1 MIKKIISSIVITLLF
16 VTNVF
21 AADTTISI
29 NIDNKVA
36 TIKLDGISDNIHALQ
51 LNLTDENGNTDIKF
65 TPFTSYTYSY
75 IDEKN
80 ENGVTTISIVI
91 DNGGALTE
99 NGTLNIGDLTFNN
112 TPKLSNNVS
121 LELVNLDDDLT
132 GNTLDLTADITIKEE
147 DNSNNNDNNNDN
159 NNNDNNNN
167 SNNNNTSSNN
177 GFSGG
182 GASVNSPSSDEKTE
196 ITTQNSNQ
204 EENTNN
210 QDNNSN
216 IDIDSIYPIV
226 KQSNFSDINTHWASD
241 SIKFLADRGIING
254 MSDTEFAPNNN
265 ITRAEF
271 ITLLAKLDNIN
282 ENKYKTENFTDVPS
296 NAWFNPYVDWASKTG
311 ITSGTSNATFAPNDN
326 ITREQMAVMI
336 ERFCEYKQFS
346 LNNNKEVINF
356 TDNSHISSY
365 AQNAVTKVQQAG
377 IINGRTDGSFAPKDN
392 ATRAEA
398 AQIIYTMLTIQ

>member
-21 AADTTISI
+21 ALDTTVSI
-29 NIDNKVA
+29 DINNKVA
-36 TIKLDGISDNIHALQ
+36 TIKLDGISNTIHALQ
-51 LNLTDENGNTDIKF
+51 LNLTDQNGNTNIKF
-65 TPFTSYTYSY
+65 TPSTNFTYSY
-75 IDEKN
+75 INEKN
-80 ENGVTTISIVI
+80 ENGKTTISIVI
-91 DNGGALTE
+91 DNGSTLTE
-99 NGTLNIGDLTFNN
+99 NGTLNIGNLTFNN
-112 TPKLSNNVS
+112 TPNLSNTVS
-121 LELVNLDDDLT
+121 LELVNLNDDLT
-132 GNTLDLTADITIKEE
+132 GKTFDINANITIKEE
-147 DNSNNNDNNNDN
+147 G
-159 NNNDNNNN
+159 N
-167 SNNNNTSSNN
+167 SNNNNSSNN
-177 GFSGG
+177 SNSSNSNFSGG
-182 GASVNSPSSDEKTE
+182 GASISSPSDEKTE
-196 ITTQNSNQ
+196 ITTQNNNK
-204 EENTNN
+204 EENTNIKE
-210 QDNNSN
+210 DNSK
-216 IDIDSIYPIV
+216 IDINSMYPIV
-226 KQSNFSDINTHWASD
+226 KQSNFSDINTHWANT

-282 ENKYKTENFTDVPS
+282 ENKYKAENFTDVPG

-346 LNNNKEVINF
+346 LNNSKDKINF
-356 TDNSHISSY
+356 LDNDNISSY
-365 AQNAVTKVQQAG
+365 AKDSVLKVQQAG
-377 IINGRTDGSFAPKDN
+377 IINGRTNGNFAPKDN

>member
-16 VTNVF
+16 ATNVL
-21 AADTTISI
+21 AADTTVSI

-65 TPFTSYTYSY
+65 TPFKSYTYSY
-75 IDEKN
+75 INEKN
-80 ENGVTTISIVI
+80 ENGKTTISLVL
-91 DNGGALTE
+91 DNSGVLTE

-112 TPKLSNNVS
+112 TPKLSNKVS
-121 LELVNLDDDLT
+121 LELVNLNDDLT
-132 GNTLDLTADITIKEE
+132 GNTLDLTANITIKEE
-147 DNSNNNDNNNDN
+147 DNSNNNNNG
-159 NNNDNNNN
+159 NNN
-167 SNNNNTSSNN
+167 SNNNV
-177 GFSGG
+177 FSGG

-196 ITTQNSNQ
+196 VTTQNSNQ

-210 QDNNSN
+210 QNNNSK
-216 IDIDSIYPIV
+216 IDIDSMYPIV

-254 MSDTEFAPNNN
+254 MSNTEFAPNNN

>member
-1 MIKKIISSIVITLLF
+1 MIKKIISSIIITLLF
-16 VTNVF
+16 VTNVL
-21 AADTTISI
+21 AADTTVSI

-36 TIKLDGISDNIHALQ
+36 NIKLDGISDNIHALQ

-65 TPFTSYTYSY
+65 TPFKSYTYSY
-75 IDEKN
+75 INEKN
-80 ENGVTTISIVI
+80 ENGKTTISLVL
-91 DNGGALTE
+91 DNSGVLTE

-112 TPKLSNNVS
+112 TPKLSNKVS
-121 LELVNLDDDLT
+121 LELVNLNDDLT
-132 GNTLDLTADITIKEE
+132 GNTLDLTANITIKEE
-147 DNSNNNDNNNDN
+147 DNSNNNNNG
-159 NNNDNNNN
+159 NNN
-167 SNNNNTSSNN
+167 SNNNV
-177 GFSGG
+177 FSGG

-196 ITTQNSNQ
+196 VTTQNSNQ

-210 QDNNSN
+210 QNNNSK
-216 IDIDSIYPIV
+216 IDIDSMYPIV

-254 MSDTEFAPNNN
+254 MSNTEFAPNNN

-398 AQIIYTMLTIQ
+398 AQIIYTMLTIL

>member
-16 VTNVF
+16 ATNVL
-21 AADTTISI
+21 AADTTVSI

-65 TPFTSYTYSY
+65 TPFKSYTYSY
-75 IDEKN
+75 INEKN
-80 ENGVTTISIVI
+80 ENGKTTISLVL
-91 DNGGALTE
+91 DNSGVLTE

-112 TPKLSNNVS
+112 TPKLSNKVS
-121 LELVNLDDDLT
+121 LELVNLNDDLT
-132 GNTLDLTADITIKEE
+132 GNTLDLTANITIKEE
-147 DNSNNNDNNNDN
+147 DNSNNNNNG
-159 NNNDNNNN
+159 NNN
-167 SNNNNTSSNN
+167 SNNNV
-177 GFSGG
+177 FSGG

-196 ITTQNSNQ
+196 VTTQNSNQ

-216 IDIDSIYPIV
+216 IDIDSMYPIV
-226 KQSNFSDINTHWASD
+226 KQSNFSDINTHWANN

-271 ITLLAKLDNIN
+271 ITLLAKLDSIN

-311 ITSGTSNATFAPNDN
+311 ITSGTSNATFAPNNN

-346 LNNNKEVINF
+346 LNNSKEVINF
-356 TDNSHISSY
+356 TDSSDISSY